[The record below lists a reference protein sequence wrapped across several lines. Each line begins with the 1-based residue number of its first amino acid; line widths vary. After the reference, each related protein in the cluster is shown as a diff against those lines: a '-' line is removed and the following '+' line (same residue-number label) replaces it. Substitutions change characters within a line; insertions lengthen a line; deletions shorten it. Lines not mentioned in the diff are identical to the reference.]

1 MLRTFFLVLLATAA
15 STASA
20 LTIRDAYPRY
30 MHEDHFKTVTE
41 YLRGEQK
48 EGPREV
54 VRTQPEDRTGQYFI
68 LTLDSSVKELPAN
81 AEIALDILPTNL
93 REPLTYRFSAADF
106 QTASRQLYLE
116 SPGRIGPTDK
126 FSRWRGA
133 SVCFPETN
141 PSLSGRVFSGKCL
154 EGRLAATWHASFSA
168 GSRGDPRRRPILPL
182 ACHR

>member
-106 QTASRQLYLE
+106 QTASRQLYLGITGQDW
-116 SPGRIGPTDK
+116 PDRQVQPMA
-126 FSRWRGA
+126 WR
-133 SVCFPETN
+133 VRL
-141 PSLSGRVFSGKCL
+141 LSGDESIAEWK
-154 EGRLAATWHASFSA
+154 SFLWEM
-168 GSRGDPRRRPILPL
+168 P
-182 ACHR
+182 